1 MHTMKRKR
9 LLEDMGFAHVSGWV
23 HKKDA
28 PAIRAK
34 IKAAKADVEN
44 AKATETATR
53 VAHATIFSDNPVET
67 KEKK

>member
-44 AKATETATR
+44 AKATETATLG
-53 VAHATIFSDNPVET
+53 NPAVPHGPQGVDR
-67 KEKK
+67 KAEK